1 MAVRT
6 IRSWSNG
13 ILVAE
18 AEAFAARFTESLW
31 IRPRRLAGEGLTQG
45 SLGVHAVSLA
55 QAALE
60 IAAPRLAARGL
71 APATPL
77 GLEALAARVAHRAL
91 EGDRLAYFT
100 PVARLPGFSR
110 ALARTLLDLRL
121 AGVRPAALS
130 GAGEAAHDLAALLD
144 AYEAELADRSLA
156 DFAGVLALAAEAARQ
171 DRHRWIGLPLVL
183 LDVELPSRLHREF
196 IEQLAARSPD
206 VLWARYPEPGQS
218 DHDPP
223 ATDSLQHLRNNLFSP
238 APAPFPAADG
248 RFEFFSA
255 PGEGLEAV
263 EIARR
268 ILKLARQGVPFDGVA
283 VLLRNPERY
292 QPMIEDALAR
302 AGIPAYFSRGTRR
315 PDVAGRAFL
324 ALLSCAAEGLSAAR
338 FAEYLSLNQVP
349 EQAASAAWVAP
360 EEDMLGPA
368 APAEEAEPPAAP
380 ARPTPRRWE
389 QFLVEAA
396 VVGGLDRWE
405 RRLNGLEAEW
415 RLQNLENDPRIEQLR
430 NLRDF
435 ALPLI
440 GALSGLPRTAR
451 WSEWLERLTDLA
463 RRALR
468 SPEGVLATLAELAPM
483 GEVGP
488 AGLEEVTEV
497 LSERLRFLRREPPLR
512 RWGRV
517 FVGSVEE
524 ARGREFEV
532 VFLPGLAEGL
542 FPQRPA
548 EDPLLLDEFRRIIDR
563 TLPLRSHRGAE
574 ERLRLRLAVGAAR
587 TRLIASYPRMDVAEA
602 RPRVPSFYALEL
614 PRAIEGALPELR
626 EFENRA
632 RGAAPAR
639 LNWPAPQTSE
649 EAIDDAEYD
658 LVQIGAARR
667 QPGAVAYLVQVNQHL
682 ARSLRARWY
691 RWRPKWRPA
700 DGAVTS
706 DREALAVLQAHR
718 LTARQWSPSALENFA
733 ACPYQFALH
742 GIFRLRPRQVA
753 APLEQLDPL
762 TRGALFHAIQF
773 RLFHDLRDRGL
784 LPVTPDR
791 LPQALACAETA
802 LEGAAAEFAE
812 RLAPAIE
819 RVWRS
824 EIDDLRADLHG
835 WLQFTSAN
843 ETEWIPQ
850 ECEHEFDETLAEGV
864 RLRGKIDLVERH
876 HRRGTLRVVDHKTGQ
891 RPDTVPQ
898 WVGGGKHLQPVLYG
912 LAAERAFG
920 RTVEAGRLMYAT
932 QRGQYIPHEIKLDAR
947 ARQFM
952 AKLLAHIDAMIAGGF
967 LPPVPERG
975 ACAICDYRAVCGP
988 YEERRLAKK
997 DRRDERLEPLYE
1009 IRGMA

>member
-6 IRSWSNG
+6 IQSWSNG
-13 ILVAE
+13 ILAAE
-18 AEAFAARFTESLW
+18 AEAFAARFTESLL
-31 IRPRRLAGEGLTQG
+31 IRPRRLAGEGLTHG
-45 SLGVHAVSLA
+45 SLGVHAVSLP
-55 QAALE
+55 QAAME
-60 IAAPRLAARGL
+60 IAAPRLARRGL

-77 GLEALAARVAHRAL
+77 GLEALAARVVHRAL
-91 EGDRLAYFT
+91 EDNALVYFT

-121 AGVRPAALS
+121 ARVPPGGLP
-130 GAGEAAHDLAALLD
+130 GAGEPARDLAALLES
-144 AYEAELADRSLA
+144 YEAELAERSLA
-156 DFAGVLALAAEAARQ
+156 DFAAVLALAAEAARE
-171 DRHRWIGLPLVL
+171 DRHRWIGLPLAL
-183 LDVELPSRLHREF
+183 LHVELPSRLHREF
-196 IEQLAARSPD
+196 AEQLAARAPE
-206 VLWARYPEPGQS
+206 VLWATHPEPGEPS
-218 DHDPP
+218 GGGP
-223 ATDSLQHLRNNLFSP
+223 AADSLEHLRNNLFLP
-238 APAPFPAADG
+238 APALFPAPDG
-248 RFEFFSA
+248 CFEYFSA

-268 ILKLARQGVPFDGVA
+268 ILKLAREGVRFDEIA
-283 VLLRNPERY
+283 ILLRNPERY
-292 QPMIEDALAR
+292 QPVIEDALAR
-302 AGIPAYFSRGTRR
+302 AAIPAYFSRGTRR

-324 ALLSCAAEGLSAAR
+324 ALIHCAAERLSAAR

-349 EQAASAAWVAP
+349 EQAAPAAWVAP
-360 EEDMLGPA
+360 EEEMLGPP
-368 APAEEAEPPAAP
+368 APAEEAEPPAGP

-430 NLRDF
+430 NLRNF

-468 SPEGVLATLAELAPM
+468 SPEGVLAALAELAPM

-497 LSERLRFLRREPPLR
+497 LSERLRFLRREPPAR
-512 RWGRV
+512 RWGCV

-524 ARGREFEV
+524 ARGREFGV

-548 EDPLLLDEFRRIIDR
+548 EDPLLLDEFRRIIDE
-563 TLPLRSHRGAE
+563 TLPLRSHRSAE

-626 EFENRA
+626 EFENCA

-639 LNWPAPQTSE
+639 LNWPAPQTSA

-658 LVQIGAARR
+658 LVQIAAARNRPGAA
-667 QPGAVAYLVQVNQHL
+667 AYLVQVNAHL

-691 RWRPKWRPA
+691 RWKPKWRPA
-700 DGAVTS
+700 DGAITS
-706 DREALAVLQAHR
+706 EPEALAVLEGHR
-718 LTARQWSPSALENFA
+718 LTAREWSPSALENFA
-733 ACPYQFALH
+733 VCPYKFALH
-742 GIFRLRPRQVA
+742 GIYRLRPREEA

-762 TRGALFHAIQF
+762 TRGALFHAVQF
-773 RLFHDLRDRGL
+773 RLFHDLRERAL
-784 LPVTPDR
+784 LPVTPDNVA
-791 LPQALACAETA
+791 QALARAETA
-802 LEGAAAEFAE
+802 LEHVASEFAE
-812 RLAPAIE
+812 QLAPAIE

-824 EIDDLRADLHG
+824 EIDDLRTDLRG
-835 WLQFTSAN
+835 WLHFTAVN

-850 ECEHEFDETLAEGV
+850 EFEHEFHETLAEGV

-876 HRRGTLRVVDHKTGQ
+876 HARGTLRVVDHKTGR

-898 WVGGGKHLQPVLYG
+898 WVGGGKHLQPVLYA
-912 LAAERAFG
+912 LAAEQTSG

-932 QRGQYIPHEIKLDAR
+932 QRGQYVPHEIKLDAR

-952 AKLLAHIDAMIAGGF
+952 ARLLANIDAMIAGGF
-967 LPPVPERG
+967 LPPVPDRG
-975 ACAICDYRAVCGP
+975 ACEICDYRAVCGP

-997 DRRDERLEPLYE
+997 DRRDERLEPLDE